1 MSEKPGTRRRVALDT
16 ETINQA
22 IEYYAIIGFG
32 LGVLAIIVLFQFGGD
47 SGVGIVGGI
56 LSLVILSFAVLSG
69 PIIAA
74 FVGFA
79 TAGNALGD
87 VRTQT
92 INSGIAN
99 AIGFAVFGITVATVL
114 FAGLDAISAV
124 EGSASMT
131 SGSSIEI
138 GKLMKLI
145 ILMMIPNSI
154 VGGGITYLSSNFSHR

>member
-1 MSEKPGTRRRVALDT
+1 M
-16 ETINQA
+16 
-22 IEYYAIIGFG
+22 
-32 LGVLAIIVLFQFGGD
+32 
-47 SGVGIVGGI
+47 
-56 LSLVILSFAVLSG
+56 AVNL
-69 PIIAA
+69 PCVRD
-74 FVGFA
+74 F
-79 TAGNALGD
+79 
-87 VRTQT
+87 RTQT

-99 AIGFAVFGITVATVL
+99 GIGFAVFGITVATVL